1 MNFVAWKMLTGDK
14 AKYISLIFSIAF
26 ASFLISQQ
34 ASIFAGLMQR
44 TTSQIIDVRDAG
56 IWVMDPATQYVDEVK
71 ALPDSALYRVRD
83 VRSVAW
89 AVPFFKGQATCRA
102 PDGKFRGVILLGID
116 DATLVGVPRN
126 MLVGKAEDLE
136 RPDAIILDRAGYEYF
151 FPDQPLRTGA
161 VFEMNDRLAVLV
173 GICEASAPFA
183 TFPVMYTRFSLA
195 RDYVGRERDQLS
207 FVLAKARPGFSNAT
221 VCAAIT
227 ETTGLRAETTDQF
240 GWRTISYYLN
250 HTGIP
255 VNFGI
260 TIVVAIIVGAVVAGQ
275 TFYIFTLENLK
286 QFGALKAIGVTDLRL
301 VGMILLQALIVALSG
316 FALGLGLAAE
326 FFEVTIHRT
335 ATRGFVLLW
344 PAVIGTGVL
353 ILVIVMLASLLSIR
367 KVITTEPAIVFR
379 G

>member
-151 FPDQPLRTGA
+151 FPDQPLRAGA
-161 VFEMNDRLAVLV
+161 VFEMNDRRAVLV

-195 RDYVGRERDQLS
+195 RDYVGRETRSTLFRASNGPARFFQRDCVRGYHRNYRVARRNYGPVWLANY
-207 FVLAKARPGFSNAT
+207 FVLSQPYRN
-221 VCAAIT
+221 
-227 ETTGLRAETTDQF
+227 
-240 GWRTISYYLN
+240 
-250 HTGIP
+250 
-255 VNFGI
+255 
-260 TIVVAIIVGAVVAGQ
+260 
-275 TFYIFTLENLK
+275 
-286 QFGALKAIGVTDLRL
+286 
-301 VGMILLQALIVALSG
+301 SG
-316 FALGLGLAAE
+316 
-326 FFEVTIHRT
+326 
-335 ATRGFVLLW
+335 
-344 PAVIGTGVL
+344 
-353 ILVIVMLASLLSIR
+353 
-367 KVITTEPAIVFR
+367 
-379 G
+379 